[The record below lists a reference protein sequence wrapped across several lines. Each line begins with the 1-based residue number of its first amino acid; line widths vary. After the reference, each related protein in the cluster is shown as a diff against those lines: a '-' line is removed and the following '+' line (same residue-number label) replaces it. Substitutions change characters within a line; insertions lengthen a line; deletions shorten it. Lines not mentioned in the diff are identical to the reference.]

1 MKRLDRHQTEKS
13 EEEVFL
19 EYVRIL
25 FTNAGVL
32 HSLLGEIDPG
42 FVVCHDWDSLGEEVQ
57 ASKVAA
63 FISPNDEVADMIS
76 SALVDSVVE
85 IPHEDGEHEA
95 DINALTFGGAESLAL
110 RLQDKLDAFE
120 AFYCGPKRA
129 V

>member
-1 MKRLDRHQTEKS
+1 MNRLDRHQTEKN

-32 HSLLGEIDPG
+32 HSLLGEIDPE
-42 FVVCHDWDSLGEEVQ
+42 FVVCHDWDSLGDVVQ

-63 FISPNDEVADMIS
+63 FVSPNAEVADMFS
-76 SALVDSVVE
+76 SAMVDSVME

-95 DINALTFGGAESLAL
+95 GIDALTFDGVGSLAR
-110 RLQDKLDAFE
+110 RLQDKLDSFE
-120 AFYCGPKRA
+120 ALYCGPT
-129 V
+129 